1 MRSWRLCVGDFLIC
15 LQFGLLLVGGT
26 FFFLRALPGFE
37 EREKV
42 RVTSAYREI
51 AVAIKEGDVRGVR
64 EYNLPDRKSMGTV
77 SRGQWGVADY
87 KGRKLVWYHAP
98 SAPKVRGVVV

>member
-1 MRSWRLCVGDFLIC
+1 MRSWRLFVGDFLIC
-15 LQFGLLLVGGT
+15 LRFGLLLVGGT